1 MISSKVIRFSSRM
14 QARAQRSYYPDG
26 AGSIGGGRG
35 EPGRGARPDR
45 RGGAAGRAEAVTLLV
60 AVAKSQPEERIEAA
74 LAAGQRVFGENY
86 VQEAQRRW
94 PACGGPGRGRAA
106 PDRPP
111 AEQQGGRGGGLF
123 DAIQTLDRP
132 KLARELAK
140 EMARQGGGRPVRP
153 GQPGEEPQKSGVAPG
168 ELDPFLGLCR
178 GELGLAVEGL
188 MAIPP
193 EGDDVALH
201 TALLAK
207 LARRHGLAAL
217 SVGMSGDFEAA
228 IRFGATHVRVG
239 TAIFGARLRGAAER
253 RPRRRA
259 IERVACRRGSVA
271 LVCRGRPAREP
282 RGRLARSW

>member
-1 MISSKVIRFSSRM
+1 VRDRIAAA
-14 QARAQRSYYPDG
+14 AR
-26 AGSIGGGRG
+26 
-35 EPGRGARPDR
+35 
-45 RGGAAGRAEAVTLLV
+45 AAGRAESAVTLI

-86 VQEAQRRW
+86 VQEALRRW
-94 PACGGPGRGRAA
+94 PGLRRTWPGVELHLIGRLQSNKAA
-106 PDRPP
+106 E
-111 AEQQGGRGGGLF
+111 AVALF

-140 EMARQGGGRPVRP
+140 EMARQGRRPRLFV
-153 GQPGEEPQKSGVAPG
+153 QVNTGEEPQKSGVAPD
-168 ELDPFLGLCR
+168 ELEPFLGLCR

-193 EGDDVALH
+193 EDDNVALH

-239 TAIFGARLRGAAER
+239 TAIFGARP
-253 RPRRRA
+253 PRR
-259 IERVACRRGSVA
+259 G
-271 LVCRGRPAREP
+271 
-282 RGRLARSW
+282 